1 MINNLKPT
9 YFPSIPNPTYRMK
22 KSTELFKEKKIKPKS
37 LTHKSMN
44 YDEMKNDERII
55 SHFVI
60 KYLTRKEMYEGR
72 YL

>member
-1 MINNLKPT
+1 MINNLKT
-9 YFPSIPNPTYRMK
+9 ICFPSIPNPPYKTKR
-22 KSTELFKEKKIKPKS
+22 STELFKQKKTKASS

-44 YDEMKNDERII
+44 YDDMKHDERII

-60 KYLTRKEMYEGR
+60 KYLARKEMYEGR